1 MEKKE
6 DRRVTMTRRMLK
18 EALTELLRE
27 TDIYHFPSGSFASG
41 QILTALPSINTM
53 EASLIS

>member
-18 EALTELLRE
+18 EALTEMLRE
-27 TDIYHFPSGSFASG
+27 KIGRASCRERV
-41 QILTALPSINTM
+41 LW
-53 EASLIS
+53 